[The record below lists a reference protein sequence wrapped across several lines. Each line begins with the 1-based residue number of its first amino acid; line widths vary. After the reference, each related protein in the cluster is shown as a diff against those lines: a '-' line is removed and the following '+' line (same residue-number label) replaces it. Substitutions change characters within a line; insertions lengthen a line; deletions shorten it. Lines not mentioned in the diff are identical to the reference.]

1 MRSRPSRRKRTAAPG
16 MGPRAR
22 VQAPRR
28 LLWRLRCKT
37 LSGRGLPRLPPGPAV
52 SEKHKSRKTK
62 SVAIKVQKHSTQHL
76 NDKHFEDRGMQ
87 RKCCSK
93 PQRFRLFPHEVS
105 NKKWCLK
112 SSAEP
117 PNQEDAQ
124 SMQALESRCKR
135 WPPDIKV
142 PHSRGVYLM
151 LADPPSQSPG
161 RWKQSSTLMTMF
173 PNPPCRPDPHQRQNA
188 ANPNQSRRIHLR
200 QRRAFLLPTRR
211 PCWRATL
218 SATWSA
224 ARAWRRAVTAGAAT
238 STI

>member
-1 MRSRPSRRKRTAAPG
+1 MIRKKEKAQNATKSPETARIRPSFRNNVPDLA
-16 MGPRAR
+16 
-22 VQAPRR
+22 
-28 LLWRLRCKT
+28 L
-37 LSGRGLPRLPPGPAV
+37 GLQQKV
-52 SEKHKSRKTK
+52 VFEK
-62 SVAIKVQKHSTQHL
+62 L
-76 NDKHFEDRGMQ
+76 
-87 RKCCSK
+87 
-93 PQRFRLFPHEVS
+93 
-105 NKKWCLK
+105 
-112 SSAEP
+112 AEP

-142 PHSRGVYLM
+142 PHSRGGYLM

-218 SATWSA
+218 NATWSA
-224 ARAWRRAVTAGAAT
+224 ARAWRRVVTAGAAT